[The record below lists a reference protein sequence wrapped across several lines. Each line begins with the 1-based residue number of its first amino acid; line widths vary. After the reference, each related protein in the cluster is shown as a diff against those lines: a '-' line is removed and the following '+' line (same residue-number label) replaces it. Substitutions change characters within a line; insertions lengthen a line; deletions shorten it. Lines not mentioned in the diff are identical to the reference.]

1 MANQPLYCQAC
12 HNYVPGRQWDAHRRE
27 CPAMALA
34 TVDRVSLVWDSNYL
48 IKGKPTCVYVPESG
62 EPSESKVA
70 RHIMRE
76 HLTPVSI

>member
-1 MANQPLYCQAC
+1 
-12 HNYVPGRQWDAHRRE
+12 
-27 CPAMALA
+27 MALA

-62 EPSESKVA
+62 EPLESKVA